1 MSAATYNLF
10 IDQGSDFAI
19 DLVIKENG
27 SAMDLTNYSGRG
39 QLRSTHESTT
49 IAAYF
54 KVTKTNPAGGALKVE
69 IPNGNWT
76 DSGGTT
82 RQGSKDIPA
91 GQYVYD
97 LENHYSAHMNC
108 KNDPVSFWDWFTNN
122 YNNIH
127 SYGDLIWEE
136 EEENLST
143 EAE

>member
-10 IDQGSDFAI
+10 IDQGSDFAV
-19 DLVIKENG
+19 DLVIKEND

-97 LENHYSAHMNC
+97 LEI
-108 KNDPVSFWDWFTNN
+108 FTNADGVVKRIMQGTATIN
-122 YNNIH
+122 P
-127 SYGDLIWEE
+127 EV
-136 EEENLST
+136 T
-143 EAE
+143 R

>member
-49 IAAYF
+49 IVGYF
-54 KVTKTNPAGGALKVE
+54 KVTKTNPTGGSLKVE

-76 DSGGTT
+76 DSSNTA

-97 LENHYSAHMNC
+97 LEI
-108 KNDPVSFWDWFTNN
+108 FTNADGVVKRIMQGTATIN
-122 YNNIH
+122 P
-127 SYGDLIWEE
+127 EV
-136 EEENLST
+136 T
-143 EAE
+143 R